1 MTTRI
6 VHSAPLV
13 AYAHALVA
21 QVGTARASDDEKMTT
36 LVGCLNAGDAEC
48 HFGLTTEKDGD
59 VQVTGGEGI
68 AAHAENH
75 KVELAGKWVDDGE
88 GATHFEADSVK
99 HLAICE

>member
-1 MTTRI
+1 MTKRI
-6 VHSAPLV
+6 VLSALLF
-13 AYAHALVA
+13 AFALAIVA

-36 LVGCLNAGDAEC
+36 LVGCLNAGDAEG
-48 HFGLTTEKDGD
+48 HFVLTTEKDGD

-88 GATHFEADSVK
+88 GAKHFEADSVK